1 MKRRTSI
8 YKTSFLFI
16 TMLFLASCDDFLD
29 LEPETSLSSAVAFD
43 NITGI
48 EAGMNGIYSTLH
60 SDWVERQLIFSECLA
75 STVKEV
81 NPISNANYAK
91 ALRHQE
97 WNDLFNAA
105 NYLWSLSF
113 SALNIAN
120 EILLALPK
128 IEETN
133 AQVTAD
139 KTRLQGEALFIR
151 GLTYFVLNRFFAD
164 PRNGLSVPLLLEPFQ
179 PGDEPFRA
187 TSDAVK
193 AQIIEDLKAAESLMQ
208 NITSNNGRVTIWGLR
223 GFMARVYFEYED
235 YTSAET
241 YANNLIENGPF
252 SLIDEDVA
260 AAYSTNVTS
269 ENVFTFLSLSNDRAA
284 NNLFDRFSLN
294 SNNVQLS
301 VSDPFWDLI
310 SSEEDDL
317 RLTVL
322 HEDFNIARACHK
334 YDDRDMNIPYI
345 RLPEIYLIRAE
356 SSVNNGKLDD
366 GLADLN
372 RLRQRAGLSPTDYTD
387 EADLLEKIF
396 TDRSLELSMEGDHF
410 HNLKRL
416 KRSIGGYPW
425 EEAQYKLVFFIPETE
440 ILLNPNLIQNDFW

>member
-1 MKRRTSI
+1 
-8 YKTSFLFI
+8 
-16 TMLFLASCDDFLD
+16 
-29 LEPETSLSSAVAFD
+29 
-43 NITGI
+43 
-48 EAGMNGIYSTLH
+48 
-60 SDWVERQLIFSECLA
+60 
-75 STVKEV
+75 
-81 NPISNANYAK
+81 
-91 ALRHQE
+91 
-97 WNDLFNAA
+97 
-105 NYLWSLSF
+105 
-113 SALNIAN
+113 
-120 EILLALPK
+120 
-128 IEETN
+128 
-133 AQVTAD
+133 
-139 KTRLQGEALFIR
+139 
-151 GLTYFVLNRFFAD
+151 
-164 PRNGLSVPLLLEPFQ
+164 
-179 PGDEPFRA
+179 
-187 TSDAVK
+187 
-193 AQIIEDLKAAESLMQ
+193 
-208 NITSNNGRVTIWGLR
+208 
-223 GFMARVYFEYED
+223 VYFEYED
-235 YTSAET
+235 YGNAES

-310 SSEEDDL
+310 STESDDL

-334 YDDRDMNIPYI
+334 YDNRDMNIPYI
-345 RLPEIYLIRAE
+345 RLPEMYLIRAE
-356 SSVNNGKLDD
+356 SRVNNGKPDD
-366 GLADLN
+366 GLTDLN
-372 RLRQRAGLSPTDYTD
+372 RIRQRAGLSPTDYAD

-396 TDRSLELSMEGDHF
+396 KDRSLELSMEGDYF